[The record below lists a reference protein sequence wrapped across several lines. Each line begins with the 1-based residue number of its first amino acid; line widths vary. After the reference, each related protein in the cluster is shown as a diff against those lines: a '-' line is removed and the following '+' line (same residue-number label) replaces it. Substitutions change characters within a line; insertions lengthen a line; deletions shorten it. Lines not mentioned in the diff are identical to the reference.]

1 MSHSHFDIRSIFAGR
16 ARLTLLGLALAA
28 AVLIAYAHPGDLLGA
43 LPYLLLFACPLTNAF
58 MVGGHAGHSYGREKA
73 GAQSRLP
80 TSDA

>member
-58 MVGGHAGHSYGREKA
+58 MVAGHSYGREKA